1 MYIIGLTGGIGSG
14 KSAVAEGFRRLGIK
28 VVDADIAARKVVE
41 KGTPALAEIADHFG
55 MQIVLADGSL
65 DRAALRRVVFGN
77 DSERVWLEKLLHPR
91 IGEWLAAELAA
102 ATSPYA
108 ILESPLLLE
117 STQHRMVRRTLVV
130 DVPEEV
136 QVERAAARDGN
147 TAEQIRAIIARQMS
161 REQRC
166 ARADDVIDNAGTLD
180 DLVAPVAA
188 LHRRYLELAA
198 AAAAE
203 ADRSPESEP

>member
-180 DLVAPVAA
+180 GLVAPVAA
-188 LHRRYLELAA
+188 LHRRYLAL